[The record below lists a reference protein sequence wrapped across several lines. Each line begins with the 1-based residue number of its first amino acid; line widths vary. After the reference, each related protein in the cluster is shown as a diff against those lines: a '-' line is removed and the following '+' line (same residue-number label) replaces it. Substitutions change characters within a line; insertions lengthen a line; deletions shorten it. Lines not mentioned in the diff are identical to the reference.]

1 MNQKFTIQQL
11 AEEISARTGLDKT
24 EVVGGLK
31 SIFLSLSAQLTEA
44 RSARIDGFGRFDVGD
59 CGEILFSPD
68 ESLASVVNSPFETFP
83 EVELSED
90 YVEEYDDESL
100 VGSTEKAVD
109 DSVVESYVVEEEAL
123 TVSRQENEPENV
135 DNVELSDEADLNSS
149 TLDEQLPPPY
159 DPYKA
164 YSPSTNGYVIQ
175 EEEEEFSDNITS
187 SCSSTMKF
195 LVGLLCGIIIALG
208 VCALALFLYIYFIK

>member
-1 MNQKFTIQQL
+1 MNRKFTIQQL

-90 YVEEYDDESL
+90 YVEEYADESP
-100 VGSTEKAVD
+100 VGSAEKAVD
-109 DSVVESYVVEEEAL
+109 DSVAESSIVEEETL
-123 TVSRQENEPENV
+123 TDSEPENA
-135 DNVELSDEADLNSS
+135 DNVELSDEVDLNSS
-149 TLDEQLPPPY
+149 ALDEQLPPPY

-208 VCALALFLYIYFIK
+208 VCALVLFLYVYFIK